1 MHAASDITRLIGNT
15 PLIRLKK
22 ASEITGC
29 TILGKCE
36 FLNPGYSVKDRPALF
51 MIRDALDRGLVEPG
65 GAVVEGTAGNTGI
78 GLTLVANA
86 LGLKSVIVIPETQS
100 REKKEALRL
109 LGAQLV
115 EVPAVPYR
123 NPNNY
128 VKYSAR
134 LAKRLRDVFPGGAFW
149 ANQFDNVVNRKSH
162 EETTA
167 REIWDQT
174 EGRVD
179 AFVAAVGSGGTLGGV
194 SDGLKAKNRNIVIAL
209 ADPHGSALYSWYMRG
224 ELKAE
229 GSSITEGIGQGRITK
244 NLEGAIV
251 DEAFRISDAEALEV
265 LYDLNLHEGL
275 CLGGSSGIN
284 VAAAIR
290 LARKMGPGKTIVT
303 MLCDPGS
310 RYLSRL
316 YNPAVLKEKGLPLP
330 PWVTNPG
337 PEIPEV
343 FEPVPEEKS

>member
-1 MHAASDITRLIGNT
+1 MQSASDITRLIGDT
-15 PLIRLKK
+15 PLVRLKK

-51 MIRDALDRGLVEPG
+51 MIRDALDRGLIEPG

-109 LGAQLV
+109 LGAHLV

-128 VKYSAR
+128 VRYSAR
-134 LAKRLRDVFPGGAFW
+134 LADRLRNVFPGGAFW

-167 REIWDQT
+167 QEIWEQT
-174 EGRVD
+174 DGQVD

-209 ADPHGSALYSWYMRG
+209 ADPYGSALYSWYTRG

-244 NLEGAIV
+244 NLEGAVV
-251 DEAFRISDAEALEV
+251 DEAFRISDTEALEV
-265 LYDLNLHEGL
+265 LYDLTVHEGL

-284 VAAAIR
+284 VAAAIA
-290 LARKMGPGKTIVT
+290 LARKLGPGKTIVT
-303 MLCDPGS
+303 MLCDPGT
-310 RYLSRL
+310 RYMSRL
-316 YNPAVLKEKGLPLP
+316 YNPTVLKEKGLPLP
-330 PWVTNPG
+330 PWITERG
-337 PEIPEV
+337 PEIPDV